1 MKYLLDTHIF
11 LWFITDNKKLNQSV
25 KYLLE
30 GEHELFLSA
39 GSLWEI
45 AIKQSLE
52 QLIISAPYEGFI
64 NYHLKVNHINILD
77 IKTTHLTQVIDLPFH
92 HQNPFDRLLIAQS
105 MVEET
110 PIISSNDTF
119 NLYPVKRIY
128 DI

>member
-11 LWFITDNKKLNQSV
+11 LWFITDNEKLNQSV

-39 GSLWEI
+39 ASLWEI
-45 AIKQSLE
+45 ALKQSLE

-77 IKTTHLTQVIDLPFH
+77 IKTAHLTQIIDLPFH
-92 HQNPFDRLLIAQS
+92 HQNPFDRLLIAQA
-105 MVEET
+105 MVEKI
-110 PIISSNDTF
+110 PIISSNDAF
-119 NLYPVKRIY
+119 NSYPVKRIY